1 MRLIDADLEIE
12 KINSEIERMEEK
24 IKVWKERESLN
35 DAGMYDVGM
44 EIASLRKNITNCKM
58 EIAMLSSYST
68 AFDVDKVVEEL
79 KTKKTR
85 TAALQKASEYFEGET
100 DAFEVAIKIVKDGE
114 S

>member
-79 KTKKTR
+79 ENR
-85 TAALQKASEYFEGET
+85 SVLARPIVWSKAYEIITLKYAIEVVKEGG
-100 DAFEVAIKIVKDGE
+100 IK
-114 S
+114 

>member
-1 MRLIDADLEIE
+1 MCLIDADLEIE

-79 KTKKTR
+79 ENR
-85 TAALQKASEYFEGET
+85 SVLARPIGWSKAYEIITLKYAIEVVKEGG
-100 DAFEVAIKIVKDGE
+100 IK
-114 S
+114 